1 MTSLQEILDRAVNH
15 ALQMEEPCIDKTG
28 CLYRYGENRCMVG
41 AFISDE
47 DHNDKMEGRG
57 IAAAIEVQYAVA
69 RTLEQDVLSA
79 EQMDLFTDLQCAHD
93 DVAEDFRDEHEMHET
108 PWYDVIRPRLQ
119 KVAGKYHLTLNDKNQ
134 F

>member
-1 MTSLQEILDRAVNH
+1 MTPLQEIFDRAVNH
-15 ALQMEEPCIDKTG
+15 ALQMGEPCIDNTG

-47 DHNDKMEGRG
+47 DHNDKMEGKG

-69 RTLEQDVLSA
+69 RTLEQEVLSA
-79 EQMDLFTDLQCAHD
+79 EQMNFFTDLQCAHD
-93 DVAEDFRDEHEMHET
+93 DVAEDFRDEHQMHET
-108 PWYDVIRPRLQ
+108 PWYDIIRPRLQ
-119 KVAGKYHLTLNDKNQ
+119 KVAGKYRLTLNDENL

>member
-1 MTSLQEILDRAVNH
+1 MTPLQEIFDRAVNH
-15 ALQMEEPCIDKTG
+15 ALQMQEPSIDKTG
-28 CLYRYGENRCMVG
+28 CLYRYGGNKCMIG

-47 DHNDKMEGRG
+47 DYDERTEGKG
-57 IAAAIEVQYAVA
+57 IAAAHIVQRAVA

-79 EQMDLFTDLQCAHD
+79 EQMNLFTDLQCAHD

-108 PWYDVIRPRLQ
+108 PWYDIIRPKLR
-119 KVAGKYHLTLNDKNQ
+119 KVAGKYRLTLNDKNQ